1 MQNSIL
7 IRVLSDP
14 DDADAKIAQIE
25 SDLRD
30 VTSEVVSLERPRG
43 LSVLGAKGDPISIGV
58 VVLTMV
64 GAGGFLT
71 VAASSGGLFTRM
83 ADILNTYVN
92 RGIEIEIETGSGNKI
107 SVKGSSKDIEAALR
121 GYRWDQE

>member
-1 MQNSIL
+1 MQSSIL

-14 DDADAKIAQIE
+14 DDADAKITQIE

-30 VTSEVVSLERPRG
+30 VTSDVVSLERSRG
-43 LSVLGAKGDPISIGV
+43 LSVPGAKGDPISIGV
-58 VVLTMV
+58 LVLTMV

-71 VAASSGGLFTRM
+71 AAASSGGLFTSM

-92 RGIEIEIETGSGNKI
+92 RGIEIEIETSSGDKI
-107 SVKGSSKDIEAALR
+107 SIKGSSKDIEAALR
-121 GYRWDQE
+121 GYEWDQE